1 VLSQRFQIQELV
13 TQDLFGVIF
22 HALDVKTGAAVAL
35 RRFFPFGVN
44 GGGLFDEERGG
55 YDMAVARLTGLTH
68 PGLRAVLAGGCD
80 PVDGMPFVVTEWIAG
95 ESLAQILE
103 RGFLTPAATLD
114 VLDLALE
121 LSEAMSQVLG
131 EEALWVETDPAMILV
146 DSEENGRGFTFCI
159 SPIKWL
165 GEDASRGSLLGLAD
179 LAEAMLGWRDRL
191 VGDQAAGGLGAWV
204 KWLKA
209 NAETITLPE
218 VRQSLA
224 RFTGTSAPE
233 PAGECE
239 SVSAPEPA
247 PLLVEP
253 PTFKRQLWLIGVLVV
268 LVGMVGGYLMLRQP
282 PSGVAAQQAPAAEVI
297 PQDAASKRLAEVNA
311 QAAAL
316 ANGGRQQV
324 EINPK
329 RSAVFQI
336 EDTERLI
343 NEKGREVTVEGRVTN
358 VRLSDAGKTLYLE
371 FSDDSAKEQVRGCI
385 MTQGA
390 PEDMSAPALKL
401 LEGKRVQITGVV
413 RIKSYFKK
421 SWPEV
426 MLKDR
431 RSIKEM

>member
-1 VLSQRFQIQELV
+1 
-13 TQDLFGVIF
+13 
-22 HALDVKTGAAVAL
+22 
-35 RRFFPFGVN
+35 
-44 GGGLFDEERGG
+44 
-55 YDMAVARLTGLTH
+55 
-68 PGLRAVLAGGCD
+68 
-80 PVDGMPFVVTEWIAG
+80 
-95 ESLAQILE
+95 
-103 RGFLTPAATLD
+103 
-114 VLDLALE
+114 
-121 LSEAMSQVLG
+121 
-131 EEALWVETDPAMILV
+131 
-146 DSEENGRGFTFCI
+146 
-159 SPIKWL
+159 
-165 GEDASRGSLLGLAD
+165 
-179 LAEAMLGWRDRL
+179 
-191 VGDQAAGGLGAWV
+191 
-204 KWLKA
+204 
-209 NAETITLPE
+209 
-218 VRQSLA
+218 
-224 RFTGTSAPE
+224 
-233 PAGECE
+233 
-239 SVSAPEPA
+239 
-247 PLLVEP
+247 
-253 PTFKRQLWLIGVLVV
+253 
-268 LVGMVGGYLMLRQP
+268 MVGGYLMLRQP